1 MFKTYFFY
9 LHVSRFGYL
18 VCNCYFSYCVVL
30 YNLRCN
36 LLSLVDAAGALVAS
50 TEHDA
55 RRK

>member
-18 VCNCYFSYCVVL
+18 VCNSYFSYCVVL